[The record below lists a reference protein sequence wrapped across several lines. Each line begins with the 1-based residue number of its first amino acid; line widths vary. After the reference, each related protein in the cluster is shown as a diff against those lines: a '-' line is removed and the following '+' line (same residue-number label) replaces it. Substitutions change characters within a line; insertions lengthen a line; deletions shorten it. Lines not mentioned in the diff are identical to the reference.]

1 MNQAETSPR
10 RVTLADVA
18 AAAGVD
24 RSVVSRVINRD
35 PRLVIKGETRARVL
49 DAVAKLHYYPN
60 AAARSL
66 RTARSGTIGFLIPD
80 LGDHIYAEIVRGAE
94 EQATEQGVLMLTGMV
109 REDYPERYVDLL
121 ASGRVDGILLFSD
134 RLSTETI
141 AALVATG
148 RPIVSVNQRLP
159 GIAKSVLAADQ
170 TASRMAVEH
179 LLDLGH
185 RRVAH
190 IRGPIGSDTAERR
203 LAGYRAALSGV
214 GVDARDEWIVDSDYT
229 AAGGRKAMMQLLE
242 REMRPTAV
250 LVANVAMAVG
260 AITAATTAGLRVPD
274 DISVVSIHD
283 HPLATDISPSLTTVR
298 MPLAEMGRAGVRAL
312 LGVEDVESGI
322 TVVDSPMEL
331 IVRQSTARVDH

>member
-1 MNQAETSPR
+1 MSQGESSPR

-18 AAAGVD
+18 AVAGVD

-35 PRLVIKGETRARVL
+35 QRLVIKDETRARVL

-80 LGDHIYAEIVRGAE
+80 LGNYIYAEIVRGAE
-94 EQATEQGVLMLTGMV
+94 EEATEQGVLLLTGIV
-109 REDYPERYVDLL
+109 HEDHQERYVDLL

-134 RLSTETI
+134 RLSADTI

-148 RPIVSVNQRLP
+148 RPIVSINQRLP
-159 GIAKSVLAADQ
+159 GIAKSVLADDE
-170 TASRMAVEH
+170 TASRIAVEH
-179 LLDLGH
+179 LLELGH

-190 IRGPIGSDTAERR
+190 IRGPFGSDPAARS
-203 LAGYRAALSGV
+203 LAAARAARGGGGV
-214 GVDARDEWIVDSDYT
+214 AARDEGIGETDYT
-229 AAGGRKAMMQLLE
+229 PAGGREAMMHLLE
-242 REMRPTAV
+242 QRSQPTAV

-260 AITAATTAGLRVPD
+260 AISAATAAGLRVPD

-312 LGVEDVESGI
+312 LGVDDSESGV
-322 TVVDSPMEL
+322 TVVDSPIDL
-331 IVRQSTARVDH
+331 VVRQSTGGRAD

>member
-1 MNQAETSPR
+1 MSQAESSPR

-35 PRLVIKGETRARVL
+35 QRLVIKDETRARVL

-66 RTARSGTIGFLIPD
+66 RTARAGTIGFLIPD
-80 LGDHIYAEIVRGAE
+80 LGNYIYAEIVRGAE
-94 EQATEQGVLMLTGMV
+94 EEATTQGVLLLTGIV
-109 REDYPERYVDLL
+109 HEDHPERYVDLL

-134 RLSTETI
+134 RLSDDTI
-141 AALVATG
+141 AALVGTG
-148 RPIVSVNQRLP
+148 RPIVSINQRLS
-159 GIAKSVLAADQ
+159 GIAKSVLADDEM
-170 TASRMAVEH
+170 ASRVAVEH
-179 LLDLGH
+179 LLDFGH

-190 IRGPIGSDTAERR
+190 IRGPLGSDTAERR
-203 LAGYRAALSGV
+203 LAGYRAALTDA
-214 GVDARDEWIVDSDYT
+214 GVDPRDEWIVPSDYT
-229 AAGGRKAMMQLLE
+229 AAGGREAMIQLLDHE
-242 REMRPTAV
+242 SRPTAV

-260 AITAATTAGLRVPD
+260 AIAAATAAGLRVPD
-274 DISVVSIHD
+274 DISVASIHD

-312 LGVEDVESGI
+312 LGLDGSDTGI
-322 TVVDSPMEL
+322 TVVGSPIEL
-331 IVRQSTARVDH
+331 VVRQSTASVGG